1 MSVIQV
7 DTIQDSAGTT
17 NKELAQ
23 YSSGNWSWGSG
34 LPSGSIVQV
43 QSTQYGDGN
52 ESSIQTNMSSHT
64 TYVIQNSSSPTSGG
78 GVSGL
83 LDVNITPKITGSK
96 IWLQSQVFG
105 ESSGDATHNMVFFFI
120 RSVSS
125 THTKLASG
133 VTSSTNAG
141 HIGISC
147 PTKTYYGEDA
157 STTPEI
163 VNMQYFDTH
172 GVSAGTQITYKVAL
186 AISSSSVT
194 QWATN
199 RCISTGNEVGVSSI
213 FAIELA
219 P

>member
-1 MSVIQV
+1 MSGILKVGG
-7 DTIQDSAGTT
+7 S
-17 NKELAQ
+17 ELINDNGG
-23 YSSGNWSWGSG
+23 SGSLQWGSG
-34 LPSGSIVQV
+34 VPSGSIVQV

-52 ESSIQTNMSSHT
+52 ESSAQENMNSHT
-64 TYVIQNSSSPTSGG
+64 IYVIQNSSSPTSGG

-96 IWLQSQVFG
+96 IWLQAHVFG
-105 ESSGDATHNMVFFFI
+105 EASGDQTHNMVFFFI
-120 RSVSS
+120 RSVSSTS

-141 HIGISC
+141 HIGITS
-147 PTKTYYGEDA
+147 PTKSYYGDEA
-157 STTPEI
+157 STTPEV

-186 AISSSSVT
+186 STSTTSVSK
-194 QWATN
+194 WYTN
-199 RCISTGNEVGVSSI
+199 RTVSTGNEVGVSSI
-213 FAIELA
+213 CAIELA